1 MEIDLLTNYP
11 KTKRDTD
18 ERVQKKLTRL
28 EQLQESLIKN
38 FLMEIENMDMVDFN
52 ITRSIGQKLLLTLKN
67 TTN

>member
-18 ERVQKKLTRL
+18 EEIKKKLTRL
-28 EQLQESLIKN
+28 EQLQESLIK

-52 ITRSIGQKLLLTLKN
+52 ITKSIGQKLLLTLKN